1 MDTLNESNFMKHH
14 TLQGAGL
21 ALRPALIATLKN
33 RAPNNLQFSN
43 LQFLEITPA
52 DWIGL
57 SGQQHADLMQ
67 LTQRYPSV
75 CFSQSLSLGGPS
87 PLDKQ
92 VLRDLRAFMAEHN
105 IQVFSEA
112 LAWSADDAPLFINL
126 PIPSTREA
134 VAWTVSRIAQVQ
146 DALGLRVGIRNV
158 AHRMKPTQV
167 QMDEAQFIS
176 AVVKKA
182 GCSLHLDLH
191 ALTINALR
199 FGFDPHAFL
208 QALPLA
214 SVDYVRVGDDDALL
228 QEVLARTHLRMAR
241 CVDDVKQLK
250 VEEPT
255 C

>member
-1 MDTLNESNFMKHH
+1 MKHH

-33 RAPNNLQFSN
+33 RAPNNLQFLN
-43 LQFLEITPA
+43 LQFLELTPA

-57 SGQQHADLMQ
+57 RGQQHADLMQ

-75 CFSQSLSLGGPS
+75 CLSQSLSLGGPS

-92 VLRDLRAFMAEHN
+92 VLRDLRAFMDEHHT
-105 IQVFSEA
+105 QVFSEA

-126 PIPSTREA
+126 PIPSTHAA
-134 VAWTVSRIAQVQ
+134 VDWTVSRIAQVQ
-146 DALGLRVGIRNV
+146 DALGLRMGIRNV
-158 AHRMKPTQV
+158 AHRMKPMQV
-167 QMDEAQFIS
+167 EMNEAQFIS
-176 AVVKKA
+176 AVVNKA

-191 ALTINALR
+191 ALTINRLR
-199 FGFDPHAFL
+199 FDFDPHAFL

-214 SVDYVRVGDDDALL
+214 SVDYVRVGHDDALL
-228 QEVLARTHLRMAR
+228 HEVLAR
-241 CVDDVKQLK
+241 CVDDVKQLN
-250 VEEPT
+250 VEAST

>member
-1 MDTLNESNFMKHH
+1 MGTLNESNFMKHH

-21 ALRPALIATLKN
+21 ALRSALIAPLKN
-33 RAPNNLQFSN
+33 RAPNNV
-43 LQFLEITPA
+43 QFLELSPV

-57 SGQQHADLMQ
+57 SSQQHVDLMQ
-67 LTQRYPSV
+67 LTQHYPSV
-75 CFSQSLSLGGPS
+75 CLSQSLSLGGPS

-92 VLRDLRAFMAEHN
+92 VLRDLRAFMDEHHT
-105 IQVFSEA
+105 QVFSEA

-126 PIPSTREA
+126 PIPSTRAA
-134 VAWTVSRIAQVQ
+134 VDWTVSRIAQVQ
-146 DALGLRVGIRNV
+146 DALGLRMGIRNV
-158 AHRMKPTQV
+158 THRMKPMQV
-167 QMDEAQFIS
+167 EMNEAQFIS

-191 ALTINALR
+191 ALTINSLR
-199 FGFDPHAFL
+199 FDFDPHAFL

-214 SVDYVRVGDDDALL
+214 SVDYVRVGHDDALL
-228 QEVLARTHLRMAR
+228 REVLARTHRRIAR

-250 VEEPT
+250 VEALT